1 MNTIRTLLAFL
12 FVALSFPAVA
22 GPSAD
27 TAKTCLGDSTTGK
40 DRKALARWIF
50 LAMASHPDMRTL
62 SRATL
67 DDSDQA
73 SRAVGVL
80 VTRLISETC
89 ASEIKA
95 MVRSE
100 GPESL
105 RHAFEYLG
113 GLAMQELTANPDVK
127 TSITSYERFVDRA
140 KISAVL
146 DAK

>member
-1 MNTIRTLLAFL
+1 MTTIRTLLAFL
-12 FVALSFPAVA
+12 AIALSFPVAA
-22 GPSAD
+22 GPSAEA
-27 TAKTCLGDSTTGK
+27 AKTCLSDSTTGK
-40 DRKALARWIF
+40 ERKALARWIF
-50 LAMASHPDMRTL
+50 LAMAAHPDMRTL

-73 SRAVGVL
+73 SRAVGLL

-105 RHAFEYLG
+105 RHAFEFLG
-113 GLAMQELTANPDVK
+113 ILAMQELTANPDVK
-127 TSITSYERFVDRA
+127 ASISSFERFVDRS

-146 DAK
+146 DSK